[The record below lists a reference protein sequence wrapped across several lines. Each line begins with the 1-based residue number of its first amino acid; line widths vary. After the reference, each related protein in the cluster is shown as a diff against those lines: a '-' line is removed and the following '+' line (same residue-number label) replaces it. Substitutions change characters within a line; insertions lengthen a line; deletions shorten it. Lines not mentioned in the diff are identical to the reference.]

1 MEGGNRFVCAIYI
14 VREEF
19 RWRTRTNGVVTRE
32 SGREVTRKKLIFLR
46 GGRSCLRGEGVVG
59 VICIGNG
66 R

>member
-46 GGRSCLRGEGVVG
+46 GGGVV
-59 VICIGNG
+59 CAG
-66 R
+66 RELLALFA